1 MIFNDWTFLVIQLI
15 FCHETNP
22 VSRTSFCSYIRCWQ
36 NGAVCTLSL
45 PHITGGITWGQNYQQ
60 AIVSSKNETP
70 LFWGNPSPLLGTPS
84 FWSKFKKL
92 PPPSESHPNRCMQIV
107 RNILN
112 EGYVSYYT
120 KSIEDIINITL
131 FTFRHN
137 SEFTTD
143 TFFS

>member
-1 MIFNDWTFLVIQLI
+1 
-15 FCHETNP
+15 
-22 VSRTSFCSYIRCWQ
+22 
-36 NGAVCTLSL
+36 
-45 PHITGGITWGQNYQQ
+45 
-60 AIVSSKNETP
+60 
-70 LFWGNPSPLLGTPS
+70 
-84 FWSKFKKL
+84 
-92 PPPSESHPNRCMQIV
+92 MQIV